1 MNQQSDILKESIII
15 DTNDHV
21 HKASQS
27 IQSEL
32 HVVRQGVFDVKL
44 FQQQDSHDIKEALL
58 SSEVRIINAAKI
70 EANKAAKSARQGLD
84 DWCTDMIQRVF
95 VPMIEARDR
104 QFEMST
110 RYLLG
115 RVEELELQ
123 ERARTPQPL
132 YGAQPS
138 TAWPTWTLSIPEAQ
152 NIICAPFQVITRDFE
167 NVLRQ
172 GHQLDHIQQA
182 QTHWVLHQDQ
192 LRQWMF
198 SASSDILVVHG
209 DLAAFSGDHQRI
221 SSLSVVC
228 ATMAAGLIQTS
239 PKSIALY
246 YFCGLHMSS
255 QDDLDG
261 PQGLLRLLIGRL
273 LLELDTTGG
282 HAPKLQSMDAS
293 FIEGLQRRDIWHLC
307 ALLSSLLDMFAPG
320 TTIYC
325 MIDGIT
331 WYDRS
336 TTRNDF
342 HQIMQTM
349 RNLVAGLCYPKCQLK
364 VLITSP
370 FRSTE
375 LALGFPPH
383 KQIVLEPGT
392 MMLEASSGEMLRG
405 ELSLVE
411 TGMSGA
417 RHGSAQTYRGCP
429 PDEEIW
435 TADDYE

>member
-1 MNQQSDILKESIII
+1 MDQQSEILKEGIIV

-21 HKASQS
+21 HKASQNVQRV
-27 IQSEL
+27 QSEL
-32 HVVRQGVFDVKL
+32 HIVRQGVLDVKL
-44 FQQQDSHDIKEALL
+44 FQQQDSHTIKEALL
-58 SSEVRIINAAKI
+58 SSEVRIINAVKI
-70 EANKAAKSARQGLD
+70 EADEAAKSARQGLD
-84 DWCTDMIQRVF
+84 NWCTDMIQRVF
-95 VPMIEARDR
+95 VPMIEARDHEH
-104 QFEMST
+104 EMRT

-115 RVEELELQ
+115 RVQELELQ

-132 YGAQPS
+132 SGPS
-138 TAWPTWTLSIPEAQ
+138 WNLSIPDAQ
-152 NIICAPFQVITRDFE
+152 NIIRAPFQVITRDFE

-172 GHQLDHIQQA
+172 GHQLDDIQQNQA
-182 QTHWVLHQDQ
+182 HWVLHQDQ

-198 SASSDILVVHG
+198 ADSSDIVVVHG

-221 SSLSVVC
+221 SSLSMVC

-239 PKSIALY
+239 PKSITLY

-282 HAPKLQSMDAS
+282 YTPNLESMDGS
-293 FIEGLQRRDIWHLC
+293 FIKGLQRRDIWHLC
-307 ALLSSLLDMFAPG
+307 TLLSSLLGMFAPD

-331 WYDRS
+331 WYDRA

-342 HQIMQTM
+342 HQIMQTL
-349 RNLVAGLCYPKCQLK
+349 RSLVAGPCYSRCQLK

-375 LALGFPPH
+375 LTRSIPPH
-383 KQIVLEPGT
+383 KQIVLEPET
-392 MMLEASSGEMLRG
+392 MMLEASSGQMLQG

-411 TGMSGA
+411 TGMSDS
-417 RHGSAQTYRGCP
+417 RHASAQTHEC

-435 TADDYE
+435 TEDDYA

>member
-1 MNQQSDILKESIII
+1 MALDQQSDILKEGIIVN
-15 DTNDHV
+15 TNDHV
-21 HKASQS
+21 HKASQN

-32 HVVRQGVFDVKL
+32 HVVRQGVFDVKS

-58 SSEVRIINAAKI
+58 SSEVRIINAAKV
-70 EANKAAKSARQGLD
+70 EANNAAKSARQGLD
-84 DWCTDMIQRVF
+84 NWCNDMIHRVF

-115 RVEELELQ
+115 RVEELESQ
-123 ERARTPQPL
+123 QRARTPQPL
-132 YGAQPS
+132 HGPS
-138 TAWPTWTLSIPEAQ
+138 TAWPAWNLSTSDVQ

-167 NVLRQ
+167 NVLRH
-172 GHQLDHIQQA
+172 GHQLDHSQQVQA
-182 QTHWVLHQDQ
+182 HWVLHQDQ

-198 SASSDILVVHG
+198 SDSSDIIVVRG
-209 DLAAFSGDHQRI
+209 NLAAFSGGHQRI

-228 ATMAAGLIQTS
+228 ATMAASLIQTS

-273 LLELDTTGG
+273 LLELDTNGG
-282 HAPKLQSMDAS
+282 YTPNLDSMDVP

-307 ALLSSLLDMFAPG
+307 ALLSSLLGMFSHD

-325 MIDGIT
+325 LIDGIT

-336 TTRNDF
+336 TTRTDF

-349 RNLVAGLCYPKCQLK
+349 RNLVAGPCYSRCQLK

-375 LALGFPPH
+375 LAIGIPPH
-383 KQIVLEPGT
+383 KQIVLELGT
-392 MMLEASSGEMLRG
+392 MMLEAASGEML
-405 ELSLVE
+405 
-411 TGMSGA
+411 
-417 RHGSAQTYRGCP
+417 
-429 PDEEIW
+429 
-435 TADDYE
+435 